1 MLRQVISVHCIH
13 EWYGSY
19 AWQQLLQDKYMINMF
34 DWTSFLEIKY
44 EYA

>member
-19 AWQQLLQDKYMINMF
+19 AWQQHLQDKYINMY
-34 DWTSFLEIKY
+34 DLTSFLEIKN